1 MLCYS
6 KSLFSF
12 IGILDET
19 LVDPVLRQAYDNF
32 GYSAVE
38 IIRHN
43 RYAPYSLYLRLSKLH
58 DEGKELEALE
68 VLHTVLEDRHQKQRR
83 KEWLWNADVEINM
96 HTRISPEGGINGADV
111 SSTNV
116 SLSASVPVPLQI
128 APSPFPTP
136 SDNDANQPQQLPKG
150 PNSQKMQLS
159 IGGQANLKNGIGSTQ
174 AMISANYQPVAHTSI
189 TSDLAIGQK
198 IESSISSSTTLA
210 NGTGLSAKVTRQ
222 LLLQQ
227 LNNDNGAGQLAF
239 AFTSHRSL
247 TVFHGRTV
255 HAMFA
260 LGVGSDLAMHYS
272 ILSLTTWGIA
282 TAGSETDESESPPP
296 RLTAKI
302 AMGTQF
308 PISCSIDQSYLFN
321 SPQRSGRASVA
332 WSPLQGCKLK
342 AMLSRKL
349 FRKCTHN
356 QSEFAADIGFGVEH
370 TGMVGFT
377 WLIQYQ
383 RPEGLTVRIPIFV
396 SSFLSPGYWNKALSV
411 SLLSFA
417 IDEAIDESWGKSPS
431 AETQAS
437 RIDKSISTK
446 MSGKERERY
455 WLHSSEAKQAA
466 ERQMSLMIAVSREKQ
481 YREELANGLV
491 ILKATYSLTH
501 SDPSEACLNISLDV
515 TQQLQFWVDKSRLR
529 LPPSSKSYLLGFYNL
544 QSKHAKP
551 YLESPSR
558 WKCVLNGWF
567 SRLGFGGRIRQS
579 RCQNDQR
586 ECNAAVALSVRY
598 KYNDGVYDITI
609 RDEDELELPSRDA
622 LILGSSKLVS

>member
-1 MLCYS
+1 M
-6 KSLFSF
+6 
-12 IGILDET
+12 
-19 LVDPVLRQAYDNF
+19 
-32 GYSAVE
+32 E

-96 HTRISPEGGINGADV
+96 HTRISPEGGIDGADV

-150 PNSQKMQLS
+150 PNRQRMQLS
-159 IGGQANLKNGIGSTQ
+159 IGGQSNLKNGIGSTQ
-174 AMISANYQPVAHTSI
+174 AMISANYRPVAHTSI

-227 LNNDNGAGQLAF
+227 LHNDNGAGQLAF

-260 LGVGSDLAMHYS
+260 LGAGSDLAMHYS

-282 TAGSETDESESPPP
+282 TAGSDTDESESPPP

-302 AMGTQF
+302 AMGTQY
-308 PISCSIDQSYLFN
+308 PISCSIDQSYLFD
-321 SPQRSGRASVA
+321 SPHRSGRASVA

-396 SSFLSPGYWNKALSV
+396 SSFLSPGYWNRALSV

-417 IDEAIDESWGKSPS
+417 IDEAIEESWGNSLS
-431 AETQAS
+431 AESQGS

-446 MSGKERERY
+446 MSGKERERC

-466 ERQMSLMIAVSREKQ
+466 ERQLSLMIAVSLEKQ

-501 SDPSEACLNISLDV
+501 SDPSEARLNISLDV

-544 QSKHAKP
+544 QSKHAKT
-551 YLESPSR
+551 YVESPPR
-558 WKCVLNGWF
+558 WKCVLNRCF
-567 SRLGFGGRIRQS
+567 SRLGFRGRIRQS
-579 RCQNDQR
+579 RCQDDQR
-586 ECNAAVALSVRY
+586 ECNAAVTLSVRY
-598 KYNDGVYDITI
+598 KYNDDVYEITI
-609 RDEDELELPSRDA
+609 GDVEALELPSSGA